1 MALDAAT
8 LALTAA
14 ELKATLTDAKIAK
27 IFEPTRDEL
36 VITLRTRTDTYAL
49 LLSARSG
56 SARVCLTE
64 ETFENPET
72 PPSFCMLMRK
82 HLTGGRLL
90 DVHMEPG
97 DRIVYFDFQCTN
109 EMGDLV
115 RNTLCAELM
124 GRYSNLVLVQSG
136 KIIDALKR
144 VDFEDSD
151 VRQLLPGLPYTTPP
165 KPARPDFLL
174 VSSASIV
181 AAACERD
188 LPVAD
193 ALNKTVAGVG
203 PVVCREAAW
212 RAFDGEH
219 LPANELTEEQKRKL
233 MAAIDELKEEHATG
247 GTPCSVTDPSGKPI
261 EYTFFRPQ
269 QYGEKYIIKEWPSFN
284 AMLEGYYAEKDR
296 AERLRTK
303 SKELHKAVHNMY
315 ERAVRKQA
323 ARQEELAASGKS
335 EKLRLYGELLSA
347 NLYLAQKGM
356 KSITVPNWYDEG
368 KEVTIPLDLR
378 FSPSQNAQNFFK
390 NYKKKQTAGQMLKKL
405 LLEGDENVA
414 QVARADAR
422 RLQFVNDSEQAFQ
435 LPGRRFKPH
444 REGDVVGHGLQ
455 VAAQVAVLV
464 DAADQVDRQPHVALR
479 KIAVAQLL
487 DEVFL
492 QRPSFGQ
499 IDRTLLVVLR
509 KVVDAALVRRRVVLP
524 EVFVEGDLLGRLL
537 LVLGRT
543 LLLFQHDIVFD
554 LLFDALFELHGG
566 QFQQLDHLYLLR
578 RELLLKRKYLFLIN
592 SHIGSKL
599 RIVQHSEF
607 GLFIYRVLGFSKVVQ
622 GGRIPVFGK
631 SGAAGAHSSMWLSR
645 TAREGRKAPHSD
657 GFR

>member
-8 LALTAA
+8 LELTAR
-14 ELKATLTDAKIAK
+14 ELKTVLADAKIAK
-27 IFEPTRDEL
+27 LFEPTRDEL

-82 HLTGGRLL
+82 HLTGGKLL

-124 GRYSNLVLVQSG
+124 GRYSNLVLVQNG

-151 VRQLLPGLPYTTPP
+151 IRQLLPGLTYTTPP
-165 KPARPDFLL
+165 KPARPDFLQ

-181 AAACERD
+181 AAACQRD

-219 LPANELTEEQKRKL
+219 LLANELTEEQKRSL
-233 MAAIDELKEEHATG
+233 MAAIDQLKELHDKG
-247 GTPCSVTDPSGKPI
+247 GCPCSVTDPDGKPV
-261 EYTFFRPQ
+261 EFTFFRPQ
-269 QYGEKYIIKEWPSFN
+269 QYGENYAVKEWPSFN

-368 KEVTIPLDLR
+368 NEVTIPLDLR
-378 FSPSQNAQNFFK
+378 FTPSQNAQNFFK
-390 NYKKKQTAGQMLKKL
+390 NYKKKQTA
-405 LLEGDENVA
+405 
-414 QVARADAR
+414 ARM
-422 RLQFVNDSEQAFQ
+422 
-435 LPGRRFKPH
+435 
-444 REGDVVGHGLQ
+444 
-455 VAAQVAVLV
+455 LV
-464 DAADQVDRQPHVALR
+464 D
-479 KIAVAQLL
+479 LL
-487 DEVFL
+487 
-492 QRPSFGQ
+492 
-499 IDRTLLVVLR
+499 
-509 KVVDAALVRRRVVLP
+509 A
-524 EVFVEGDLLGRLL
+524 EG
-537 LVLGRT
+537 
-543 LLLFQHDIVFD
+543 
-554 LLFDALFELHGG
+554 AKEL
-566 QFQQLDHLYLLR
+566 
-578 RELLLKRKYLFLIN
+578 
-592 SHIGSKL
+592 
-599 RIVQHSEF
+599 
-607 GLFIYRVLGFSKVVQ
+607 
-622 GGRIPVFGK
+622 
-631 SGAAGAHSSMWLSR
+631 A
-645 TAREGRKAPHSD
+645 
-657 GFR
+657 